1 MVFFYFPMIVQVEG
15 PKLMQY
21 GFKDAIAKVGLQKL
35 VSDLFL
41 VGLFY
46 HLYNQVTSSF
56 ITCES

>member
-1 MVFFYFPMIVQVEG
+1 MIVQVEG

-46 HLYNQVTSSF
+46 HLYNQVTSSS
-56 ITCES
+56 ITWES